1 MCLSQGGNPRFMS
14 YLPKST
20 GIKEGS
26 VLSLAVSVEGGGGGG
41 GSGGVG
47 VAGLIM
53 GGSKST
59 TDTPFHLLLC
69 PTNKTVTKV
78 KQSNCSNDSN
88 TSGVELTLHQFDLIS
103 SRIDFNTLL

>member
-41 GSGGVG
+41 GGWGGR
-47 VAGLIM
+47 ADN
-53 GGSKST
+53 GGA
-59 TDTPFHLLLC
+59 
-69 PTNKTVTKV
+69 VKV
-78 KQSNCSNDSN
+78 RQTLPSIHCSVLQ
-88 TSGVELTLHQFDLIS
+88 TRQ
-103 SRIDFNTLL
+103 